1 MKTLLK
7 LGEMLQYLP
16 TQVKDAINHVAKDSG
31 QKTDDLEL
39 HRHGHSEKAAVN
51 GLDPRSRCALKYVS
65 ARTQDRDDEIV
76 IPEVIQLG
84 PFRKY
89 MHVLFNHNYSLPPI
103 GSDRTI
109 EADEFGIKALTEYA
123 DTGVGTMANVMWAL
137 VSQGH
142 QKASSIGFVP
152 TSFTK
157 PGARDW
163 DHVAN
168 QLQSNWKEFDK
179 SRAEKSIS
187 RIITGGVLL
196 EHSDVTVPCNVDA
209 EMVQVIKALHVED
222 KVLKQFGWEMKDGI
236 IVNKAAVADP
246 VPCTCDECG
255 FVADAVVGARC
266 PECKTGAMKAKGK
279 EKAIVVISKG
289 GPGSGN
295 FGHEGRPGEVGGS
308 GSGGGAGKDK
318 NPSESTVYNRLVN
331 EAGGTLGNLLDVP
344 AHRTGESFE
353 SFESRLLD
361 WEAAGKPKDSNG
373 GSGKPASSSSIYTR
387 LVNEAGGTLGNLL
400 DVPAD
405 FRGESIEHF
414 ERRLRAWEDAGKP
427 KEGSFWTQQWKP
439 DKSGKSFH
447 SPASTK
453 ENPHMPGGSFSACVL
468 LMEDKGHDSESAKK
482 ICGALQADA
491 GGKGLTQAETK
502 AVREVTGK
510 ALPLPCTC
518 DECGA
523 EAECAPGSACQEPD
537 CDGTMVAD
545 KRKKGGPGSGNY
557 GHEGRPGEVGG
568 SGPGGGGV
576 SPASDLEGVRIV
588 GSDQGA
594 ERVDQ
599 IFSRMMDD
607 GYSPKFSGAF
617 GERHGPIG
625 NSTFTQEWTK
635 GNEKVTVT
643 TRLVRDQREKEKDVF
658 TFTVNHETSKSFSPE
673 IKVVRPAPSVKVLF
687 VPPSGAE
694 IAQRVGEAVEKA
706 LSRRTGRI
714 L

>member
-7 LGEMLQYLP
+7 LGEMIQYLP
-16 TQVKDAINHVAKDSG
+16 TEVKDAINHVAKETG
-31 QKTDDLEL
+31 NKTDSLEL

-51 GLDPRSRCALKYVS
+51 GLDPKSRCALKYVS

-109 EADEFGIKALTEYA
+109 EADEFGIKAMTEYA

-179 SRAEKSIS
+179 VRAEKSIS

-209 EMVQVIKALHVED
+209 GMVQVLKALHPD
-222 KVLKQFGWEMKDGI
+222 NKVLKQFGWEMKDGI
-236 IVNKAAVADP
+236 IVNKAAAPDP
-246 VPCTCDECG
+246 VSCVCDECG
-255 FVADAVVGARC
+255 YVETVVPGSKC
-266 PECKTGAMKAKGK
+266 PECKTGNMKPKAK
-279 EKAIVVISKG
+279 EKAIEIRE
-289 GPGSGN
+289 P
-295 FGHEGRPGEVGGS
+295 
-308 GSGGGAGKDK
+308 
-318 NPSESTVYNRLVN
+318 
-331 EAGGTLGNLLDVP
+331 
-344 AHRTGESFE
+344 
-353 SFESRLLD
+353 
-361 WEAAGKPKDSNG
+361 
-373 GSGKPASSSSIYTR
+373 
-387 LVNEAGGTLGNLL
+387 
-400 DVPAD
+400 
-405 FRGESIEHF
+405 
-414 ERRLRAWEDAGKP
+414 
-427 KEGSFWTQQWKP
+427 
-439 DKSGKSFH
+439 
-447 SPASTK
+447 
-453 ENPHMPGGSFSACVL
+453 
-468 LMEDKGHDSESAKK
+468 KK
-482 ICGALQADA
+482 IADLVAEIKMREDLTFTEQELRFALDN
-491 GGKGLTQAETK
+491 KGRLPTPDELK
-502 AVREVTGK
+502 AYKYVEK

-545 KRKKGGPGSGNY
+545 KGKKKAYYAACVCDECGAEADTN
-557 GHEGRPGEVGG
+557 PGEACSEDGCKG
-568 SGPGGGGV
+568 KMQ
-576 SPASDLEGVRIV
+576 LKKK
-588 GSDQGA
+588 A
-594 ERVDQ
+594 E
-599 IFSRMMDD
+599 
-607 GYSPKFSGAF
+607 KA
-617 GERHGPIG
+617 
-625 NSTFTQEWTK
+625 
-635 GNEKVTVT
+635 VT
-643 TRLVRDQREKEKDVF
+643 
-658 TFTVNHETSKSFSPE
+658 E

-687 VPPSGAE
+687 VPPSGSE

-706 LSRRTGRI
+706 LSRRTGKI
-714 L
+714 M